1 MNPNIKEISNRI
13 RSMREDLD
21 LSLQEM
27 AEATGRTVAEY
38 AAQESGE
45 EDLSFTF
52 LYKCANVFGV
62 DVIELL
68 TGESP
73 HLRG

>member
-52 LYKCANVFGV
+52 L
-62 DVIELL
+62 
-68 TGESP
+68 
-73 HLRG
+73 

>member
-27 AEATGRTVAEY
+27 AEPTR
-38 AAQESGE
+38 
-45 EDLSFTF
+45 
-52 LYKCANVFGV
+52 
-62 DVIELL
+62 
-68 TGESP
+68 
-73 HLRG
+73 H